1 VSAVILRTVK
11 HRMAD
16 LMSKPGG
23 PTIAAALDNADKE
36 LATRAGETLEN
47 VSAKVT
53 ALEGLPSGPLT
64 PDMIEEAYALASD
77 IVDVTGCL
85 NMPELFR
92 AAYNLCDILDY
103 GRTESCSR
111 SAFDVHVQALRLIL
125 THGRNAA
132 IRDLVV
138 RLDAVKDRVLKGQ
151 VEG

>member
-1 VSAVILRTVK
+1 MSTVILRTVK
-11 HRMAD
+11 HRVAE

-23 PTIAAALDNADKE
+23 PSIATALENADKA
-36 LATRAGETLEN
+36 LAARAPETLE
-47 VSAKVT
+47 VISAKV
-53 ALEGLPSGPLT
+53 AELEGLPTGPLSAET
-64 PDMIEEAYALASD
+64 IEEAYALASD
-77 IVDVTGCL
+77 IVDVVGCL

-103 GRTESCSR
+103 GRTGALSR

-125 THGRNAA
+125 THGANPA

-138 RLDAVKDRVLKGQ
+138 RLDTVKARVLKGQ